1 MTLDMAPTI
10 VPKSDQLNADDLIG
24 HAITATI
31 ISVTKG
37 NAEQPVHINLEG
49 FDGRPYKPSKSMR
62 RVLVAA
68 WGTDASKYAGRRL
81 TLFRNPEIMFGK
93 DKVGGIQISHLS
105 HIDKPIT
112 LALTVSR
119 GKKAPFTVQPLVEP
133 KKAPAPRVDWTAFK
147 AATET
152 AGFAGEQELVL
163 ALASDVLNRELTT
176 MRGLTQDEVDQITA
190 AMLASAED
198 VEISVPADDEAGD
211 VETDA
216 SDDPWA
222 DDADVQAGAR

>member
-37 NAEQPVHINLEG
+37 NAEQPVHVNLEG

-119 GKKAPFTVQPLVEP
+119 GKRAPFTVRPLVE
-133 KKAPAPRVDWTAFK
+133 AAPRAPKVSWTEFNRAAKESGLIEDK
-147 AATET
+147 A
-152 AGFAGEQELVL
+152 LMI
-163 ALASDVLNRELTT
+163 ALACDTVGRDLETLA
-176 MRGLTQDEVDQITA
+176 GLTQAEIDQITE
-190 AMLASAED
+190 AMRASVED
-198 VEISVPADDEAGD
+198 VEIEVSDDAAPEMDGPMFP
-211 VETDA
+211 A
-216 SDDPWA
+216 SDEEA
-222 DDADVQAGAR
+222 ES

>member
-1 MTLDMAPTI
+1 MDMTPTI
-10 VPKSDQLNADDLIG
+10 QPKSDQINADDLIG

-37 NAEQPVHINLEG
+37 NAEQPVNVNLEG

-68 WGTDASKYAGRRL
+68 WGTDGSKYAGRRL

-119 GKKAPFTVQPLVEP
+119 GKRATFTVRPLVEAKPRAP
-133 KKAPAPRVDWTAFK
+133 KVSWAEFNR
-147 AATET
+147 AAEESGLIEDKT
-152 AGFAGEQELVL
+152 LLL
-163 ALASDVLNRELTT
+163 ALACDTVGRDLETLA
-176 MRGLTQDEVDQITA
+176 GLTQTEIDQITE
-190 AMLASAED
+190 AMRASVED
-198 VEISVPADDEAGD
+198 VEIEVTDD
-211 VETDA
+211 DA
-216 SDDPWA
+216 PEMDDPMFPESEG
-222 DDADVQAGAR
+222 DKS

>member
-37 NAEQPVHINLEG
+37 STEQPVDINLEG
-49 FDGRPYKPSKSMR
+49 FDGRPYRPSKSMR

-68 WGTDASKYAGRRL
+68 WGTDATKYAGRRL
-81 TLFRNPEIMFGK
+81 TLFRNPEITFGK

-119 GKKAPFTVQPLVEP
+119 GKRAPFTVRPLVE
-133 KKAPAPRVDWTAFK
+133 AAPRAPKVNWAEFNRAAKESGLIEDK
-147 AATET
+147 A
-152 AGFAGEQELVL
+152 LLL
-163 ALASDVLNRELTT
+163 ALACDTVGRDLDTLA
-176 MRGLTQDEVDQITA
+176 GLTQTEIDQITE
-190 AMLASAED
+190 AMRASVED
-198 VEISVPADDEAGD
+198 VEIEVVG
-211 VETDA
+211 
-216 SDDPWA
+216 
-222 DDADVQAGAR
+222 DDAPEMDGPMFASSDEGPSRDRLE

>member
-37 NAEQPVHINLEG
+37 NAEQPVHVNLEG

-81 TLFRNPEIMFGK
+81 TLFRNPEITFGK

-119 GKKAPFTVQPLVEP
+119 GKRGPFTVQPLVESKPRAP
-133 KKAPAPRVDWTAFK
+133 KTNWADFNRAAKESGLIEDKA
-147 AATET
+147 
-152 AGFAGEQELVL
+152 LLL
-163 ALASDVLNRELTT
+163 ALACDTVGRDLETLA
-176 MRGLTQDEVDQITA
+176 GLTQAEIDQITE
-190 AMLASAED
+190 AMRASVED
-198 VEISVPADDEAGD
+198 VEIEVADD
-211 VETDA
+211 DA
-216 SDDPWA
+216 PEMDGPMFASSDE
-222 DDADVQAGAR
+222 GAES